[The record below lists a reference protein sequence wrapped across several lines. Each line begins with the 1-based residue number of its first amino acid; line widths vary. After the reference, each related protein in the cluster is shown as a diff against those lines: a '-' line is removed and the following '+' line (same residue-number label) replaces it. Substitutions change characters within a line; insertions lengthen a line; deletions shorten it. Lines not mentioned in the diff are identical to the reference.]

1 MNGSRKKSL
10 STFLSLGLIA
20 GGATQV
26 VAQDVDGQL
35 LVAGS
40 QITIE
45 LEAAGPEQL
54 DGQAVFMSAGDATH
68 VTLEITGAPANA
80 ELAGFLVAGACTG
93 SGEVLARLGSMEVGA
108 TGEGELMAELPI
120 ELETIASEPI
130 AIEVRP
136 VDDAES
142 RAIACGAHGS
152 QEAPAAAPAD
162 AAPIPTPDA
171 EPIPE
176 PAPDP
181 QPLPDF

>member
-1 MNGSRKKSL
+1 MNGSRTAL

-20 GGATQV
+20 GVATQG
-26 VAQDVDGQL
+26 VAQDADGQL

-45 LEAAGPEQL
+45 LDAAGPEQL
-54 DGQAVFMSAGDATH
+54 DGQAVFMSTGDATQ
-68 VTLEITGAPANA
+68 VTLEVTGAPANV

-93 SGEVLARLGSMEVGA
+93 TGEVLARLGSLEVGA
-108 TGEGELMAELPI
+108 TGEGELVAELPI
-120 ELETIASEPI
+120 DLETIASEPI

-136 VDDAES
+136 VDDAGS
-142 RAIACGAHGS
+142 RAIACGAHGT
-152 QEAPAAAPAD
+152 QDAPAAAPAN

-171 EPIPE
+171 DLIPE

-181 QPLPDF
+181 QALPDF